1 MIICVKNSTR
11 IFSDSMIS
19 GWIIWSLSRNNRQIE
34 THKKVQHQVYCYVWS
49 TKWFRLDTEPFE
61 HSIYG
66 YGDLLV
72 GIVRQVNAI
81 WNTDKNM
88 IQTLHQIRYGII
100 YEYWQIPLKFS
111 NCCKYELSSFD
122 GPFCCSTGIFRYQA
136 KMIMSNFDCCKRNN
150 IVITKSRVN
159 PNQTHPAIKKRLL
172 VTFDLFSVQCSHRWK
187 QKEFTHSAESSKNI
201 LEIDENHSMMSSMG

>member
-1 MIICVKNSTR
+1 
-11 IFSDSMIS
+11 MIS

-159 PNQTHPAIKKRLL
+159 PNQTHPAIKK
-172 VTFDLFSVQCSHRWK
+172 TATCHIWSLFRSVFSSVKTKRVYPQCWIFKKHTWNRWK
-187 QKEFTHSAESSKNI
+187 SFDDELDGIATTKGESHIYNARI
-201 LEIDENHSMMSSMG
+201 

>member
-1 MIICVKNSTR
+1 
-11 IFSDSMIS
+11 MIS

-187 QKEFTHSAESSKNI
+187 QKESTHSAESSKNI